1 MPDETD
7 AEPNPGNPAGHLRNQ
22 RAGLTVAVAEPPPNK
37 CPFPFCVGTGLFAY
51 QQSTKPKTIIM
62 KTFTNPPADL
72 VKRSLSRMLAATLLI
87 TGTLA
92 LLSATAMFAFHI
104 IVPIGALLALGILIA
119 RGVLHSL
126 SGKMETFGHDLRRFS
141 LETLSE
147 GVKMAGQFARSS
159 AAVFH
164 PNPEA
169 ARENGTEQRKED
181 SKP

>member
-51 QQSTKPKTIIM
+51 QQSDKPKTIIM
-62 KTFTNPPADL
+62 KIFNPPADL
-72 VKRSLSRMLAATLLI
+72 VKRSLSRLLAATLLI
-87 TGTLA
+87 TGMLA

-104 IVPIGALLALGILIA
+104 IVPIAALLALGILIA

-126 SGKMETFGHDLRRFS
+126 SGKMESIWHDLRRFS
-141 LETLSE
+141 LEALSE
-147 GVKMAGQFARSS
+147 SIKMAGQFARSS
-159 AAVFH
+159 ASAFH